1 MMDRD
6 KHTAASSKTALYGV
20 STVCLMAALV
30 TLAYSNTFQ
39 APFLFDDVHNI
50 VENPYIKIKDLSFK
64 ALAQA
69 ATKSPTES
77 RWLSNVSFAINYY
90 FTGMAVPSYHI
101 VNIIIHILCGI
112 TLYYLS
118 LTTLTLRFCSQRYR
132 HFREIAF
139 FASFLWLLHP
149 VQTNGVTYIV
159 QRMTSL
165 ATLLFLISMLAYA
178 KGRIQKQAG
187 KRLALLL
194 LSSFSGL
201 LAIISKENAI
211 MLPVMILGYEIFFL
225 KQYSAKHFNKNII
238 FTGLALFL
246 FSAVIVVMFY
256 FDGGNPFAS
265 ILPGG
270 YGGRDFTL
278 SERLL
283 TQPRVIL
290 HYLSLLFW
298 PAPGRLNLN
307 YDFLISKG
315 LLVPPITVI
324 AILGLL
330 FMVAA
335 IFLLFN
341 RNKLLSFALFW
352 FLGNLI
358 IESSI
363 IPLEII
369 FEHRMYL
376 PATFVII
383 ALISVGYELFYN
395 KEKKLSVVLACI
407 MVLFAFLT
415 WQRNADWQ
423 SEVRIWSDIV
433 AKSPNLARAHVNLG
447 KGLVREGKFEEAENI
462 LRRAITLDPRDG
474 NAYLNFAIVLDYQ
487 NHLDQALLYSDK
499 ALEAGNANP
508 AKIHQVK
515 GLAYSKQGNLHS
527 AILEMEKA
535 LRFEPDSAKI
545 HVNLGIVYGRSGN
558 RSKAEEHFRK
568 ASSLDPDNGFALQNL
583 GIVLEK
589 QNKLSE
595 AVKVLEYALTKP
607 IKDAAKI
614 HNNLASLYLRLQ
626 KNDLALIHVQKA
638 IEINP
643 GHAQSYITRGRIY
656 EAAGQNEL
664 AFLQYRNA
672 WERGFNM
679 VVLYNQ
685 WAERAVLNN
694 ETGRAVLYLNEA
706 LKLSPGDTVTMQNL
720 KTVRRNN

>member
-1 MMDRD
+1 MINRE

-20 STVCLMAALV
+20 GTICLMAVLV
-30 TLAYSNTFQ
+30 ILAYSNTFQ
-39 APFLFDDVHNI
+39 APFLFDDVPNI
-50 VENPYIKIKDLSFK
+50 VENPYIKIKELSFK
-64 ALAQA
+64 SLAQA
-69 ATKSPTES
+69 AVKSPTES

-101 VNIIIHILCGI
+101 VNIIIHIFCGI
-112 TLYYLS
+112 TLYYLT
-118 LTTLTLRFCSQRYR
+118 LTTLTLRFCRQRYR
-132 HFREIAF
+132 HFRAIAF

-149 VQTNGVTYIV
+149 AQTNGVTYIV

-165 ATLLFLISMLAYA
+165 AALFFLVSMLAYA

-194 LSSFSGL
+194 LSAFSGL

-238 FTGLALFL
+238 F
-246 FSAVIVVMFY
+246 
-256 FDGGNPFAS
+256 
-265 ILPGG
+265 
-270 YGGRDFTL
+270 

-307 YDFLISKG
+307 YDFLISKA
-315 LLVPPITVI
+315 LLMPPTTVI
-324 AILGLL
+324 SILGLL

-335 IFLLFN
+335 IFLLFRRN
-341 RNKLLSFALFW
+341 RLLSFALFW
-352 FLGNLI
+352 FLGNLL

-395 KEKKLSVVLACI
+395 NEKKLSVVLACI

-433 AKSPNLARAHVNLG
+433 AKSPNLARAHVNFG

-474 NAYLNFAIVLDYQ
+474 NAYLNLAIVLEQQ
-487 NHLDQALLYSDK
+487 NHLEQALLYSDK

-535 LRFEPDSAKI
+535 LRFEPESATI
-545 HVNLGIVYGRSGN
+545 HVNLGIVYARSGN
-558 RSKAEEHFRK
+558 RPKAEELFRK

-589 QNKLSE
+589 QSKLSE

-626 KNDLALIHVQKA
+626 KNDLALIHVQKS
-638 IEINP
+638 IEMKP
-643 GHAQSYITRGRIY
+643 DAAQSYITRGRIY
-656 EAAGQNEL
+656 EADEQNEL
-664 AFLQYRNA
+664 AFQQYRNA
-672 WERGFNM
+672 WQRGFNM

-694 ETGRAVLYLNEA
+694 EADRAVLYLNEA
-706 LKLSPGDTVTMQNL
+706 LKLSPGDSVTMQNL
-720 KTVRRNN
+720 EIVRQNK

>member
-1 MMDRD
+1 
-6 KHTAASSKTALYGV
+6 
-20 STVCLMAALV
+20 
-30 TLAYSNTFQ
+30 
-39 APFLFDDVHNI
+39 
-50 VENPYIKIKDLSFK
+50 
-64 ALAQA
+64 
-69 ATKSPTES
+69 
-77 RWLSNVSFAINYY
+77 
-90 FTGMAVPSYHI
+90 
-101 VNIIIHILCGI
+101 
-112 TLYYLS
+112 
-118 LTTLTLRFCSQRYR
+118 
-132 HFREIAF
+132 
-139 FASFLWLLHP
+139 
-149 VQTNGVTYIV
+149 
-159 QRMTSL
+159 
-165 ATLLFLISMLAYA
+165 
-178 KGRIQKQAG
+178 
-187 KRLALLL
+187 
-194 LSSFSGL
+194 
-201 LAIISKENAI
+201 
-211 MLPVMILGYEIFFL
+211 
-225 KQYSAKHFNKNII
+225 
-238 FTGLALFL
+238 
-246 FSAVIVVMFY
+246 
-256 FDGGNPFAS
+256 
-265 ILPGG
+265 
-270 YGGRDFTL
+270 
-278 SERLL
+278 
-283 TQPRVIL
+283 
-290 HYLSLLFW
+290 LFW

-433 AKSPNLARAHVNLG
+433 AKSPNLARAHVNFG

-583 GIVLEK
+583 GIELEK
-589 QNKLSE
+589 QNKRSE

-638 IEINP
+638 IEI
-643 GHAQSYITRGRIY
+643 T
-656 EAAGQNEL
+656 
-664 AFLQYRNA
+664 
-672 WERGFNM
+672 
-679 VVLYNQ
+679 
-685 WAERAVLNN
+685 AV
-694 ETGRAVLYLNEA
+694 
-706 LKLSPGDTVTMQNL
+706 S
-720 KTVRRNN
+720 